1 MSMRKIMKKIFVET
15 FKMTL
20 NVFLR
25 RRIFGELS
33 VEYLGSISEKNQRG
47 SLRIIFVRY
56 LRRIL
61 ERI

>member
-1 MSMRKIMKKIFVET
+1 MKKIFVET

-33 VEYLGSISEKNQRG
+33 VEYLGRISRKN
-47 SLRIIFVRY
+47 
-56 LRRIL
+56 
-61 ERI
+61 